1 MTLEKDYRTELAVD
15 GKTID
20 RRDIEMLEAID
31 EHGSMHAAAD
41 ALGRS
46 YARLQ
51 GRIVELEESLGDL
64 TERRRGGKGGGGT
77 DLTQTALDLRQ
88 QFERH
93 QTELDGVARATE
105 SVFSG
110 TVRERTGTLGT
121 VETAAGPIVALVPE
135 GAEAVQIGVRSD
147 AVVLSGLEESE
158 TGQATSLRNQLS
170 GRVSSIDSSDGVARV
185 TLELERVQDATA
197 DSDSAVGSNPAAGF
211 EPDGDSADDIEL
223 ETLVTQASVDSLG
236 IEPGTTLRASFK
248 ATAARAIPTAAT
260 PRKDE

>member
-1 MTLEKDYRTELAVD
+1 MTLEKEYKTELAVD

-77 DLTQTALDLRQ
+77 ELTQTALEVRQ

-105 SVFSG
+105 SVFPG
-110 TVRERTGTLGT
+110 TVRERTGALGT
-121 VETAAGPIVALVPE
+121 VETAVGPVVALVPK
-135 GAEAVQIGVRSD
+135 GTTDVQVGVRSD
-147 AVVLSGLEESE
+147 AVVLSDLEESPAGGE
-158 TGQATSLRNQLS
+158 TSFRNQFT
-170 GRVSSIDSSDGVARV
+170 GTVSSVDASDGIARV
-185 TLELERVQDATA
+185 TLALERARDSAP
-197 DSDSAVGSNPAAGF
+197 DSDA
-211 EPDGDSADDIEL
+211 ADDSSDPFEL
-223 ETLVTQASVDSLG
+223 ETIVTQTSVDTLD
-236 IEPGTTLRASFK
+236 IDPGTRMRASFK
-248 ATAARAIPTAAT
+248 ATAARAIPRAVA
-260 PRKDE
+260 PSSDGQPDQLD